1 MSRLSIAALVALV
14 LGPALAF
21 ITIKDTNEKKK
32 IESEGI
38 ETTAV
43 PVSKSEKRGRKGGTT
58 YKLKLHYAV
67 QGGAAQTADVSVPEE
82 LYHRVDADPVVP
94 IKYLKES
101 PDKVIVVG
109 QRIEQP
115 ENLYISGVLVLF
127 GVIGTWWSFFRKKP
141 AVEEP
146 EAVPA

>member
-1 MSRLSIAALVALV
+1 MSRLTTAALVALV
-14 LGPALAF
+14 LGPTLAF

-38 ETTAV
+38 ETSAV

-58 YKLKLHYAV
+58 YKLQLHYPV
-67 QGGAAQTADVSVPEE
+67 QGGAGKTAEVSVSEE
-82 LYHRVDADPVVP
+82 LYHRVDSEPVVQ

-141 AVEEP
+141 ELEEA
-146 EAVPA
+146 EPAAA